1 MSKAP
6 PIPREQRAFK
16 GQKPDIEGGKG
27 HDDLQS
33 PDPGNADVNLKEQGR
48 HGNLRQNT
56 SHAGNVQDR

>member
-6 PIPREQRAFK
+6 PIPSEQRAFK
-16 GQKPDIEGGKG
+16 GQKPEIEDQPG

-48 HGNLRQNT
+48 HGNLAQNT
-56 SHAGNVQDR
+56 TRSGNVQDR

>member
-6 PIPREQRAFK
+6 PIPSEQRAFK
-16 GQKPDIEGGKG
+16 GQKPAIEGQGG

-48 HGNLRQNT
+48 HGNLAQNT
-56 SHAGNVQDR
+56 SPSGNVQDR